1 MSGRLGGHRV
11 HGHGLSLLPAQ
22 RHEVA
27 GRPRVLQG
35 QGRQPGH
42 GRDRATDAVSQSRA
56 QGLELYQSFRILVC
70 GRKIFRHLRGCI
82 LANTSGG
89 LEQRISTVLE
99 HGSGWIL
106 VVNLL

>member
-1 MSGRLGGHRV
+1 MSGWLGGHWV

-42 GRDRATDAVSQSRA
+42 GRDRAADAVSQSRA
-56 QGLELYQSFRILVC
+56 QGLEL
-70 GRKIFRHLRGCI
+70 
-82 LANTSGG
+82 
-89 LEQRISTVLE
+89 
-99 HGSGWIL
+99 
-106 VVNLL
+106 